1 MKPKVSVILPAYNAE
16 KYISKTID
24 SLLEQTLKEFEI
36 ICINDGSKDNT
47 LKLLNEYSKKD
58 SRVIVIDKIN
68 EGVWKA
74 RLDGIKKANGKYITF
89 IDSDDYVNKNF
100 LKELYKNITINNSDI
115 SICGFQR
122 IDFETKKVISKEM
135 QYSEEKVIDM
145 EKNPEEVI
153 SVNTSLWNKMY
164 KAELLKN
171 MKDLEK
177 PPRILEDM
185 MFLAMLYLNV
195 KKITFVDEILYNYM
209 VIQGSAMNRL
219 KKEEILDIQEAM
231 LEVREKYNKANA
243 SKERKEILS
252 DMAFLHFG
260 ISLMLK
266 ASENE
271 KTNFKE
277 IYVSNLKYLNTYFKE
292 WRHSKYLNLSYCI
305 RRKFSNL
312 KLDIVKKI
320 YKLQRFRLFILLY
333 KFIIKTLKID
343 IKW

>member
-1 MKPKVSVILPAYNAE
+1 METKVSVILPAYNAE

-24 SLLEQTLKEFEI
+24 SLLEQTIKDFEI

-47 LKLLNEYSKKD
+47 LELLNKYSKKD
-58 SRVIVIDKIN
+58 DRVVVIDKKN

-74 RLDGIKKANGKYITF
+74 RFDGIRKARGKYITF

-100 LKELYKNITINNSDI
+100 LERLYKNITTNDSDI

-122 IDFETKKVISKEM
+122 IDFETKKVLSKEM
-135 QYSEEKVIDM
+135 KYSENRIIDM

-153 SVNTSLWNKMY
+153 SINTALWNKMY

-171 MKDLEK
+171 IEDLEK

-185 MFLAMLYLNV
+185 MFLAILYLNV

-209 VIQGSAMNRL
+209 VIQGSAMNTL
-219 KKEEILDIQEAM
+219 KKEEILGIQDAM
-231 LEVREKYNKANA
+231 IEVREEYNKANA
-243 SKERKEILS
+243 SNERKEILS
-252 DMAFLHFG
+252 DIAFLHFG

-266 ASENE
+266 ASENDLM
-271 KTNFKE
+271 NFKE
-277 IYVSNLKYLNTYFKE
+277 IYISNLKYLDTNFKE
-292 WRHSKYLNLSYCI
+292 WRHSKYLNLIYCAK
-305 RRKFSNL
+305 RRCSNL
-312 KLDIVKKI
+312 KVAIVKKI
-320 YKLQRFRLFILLY
+320 YILHCFRLFISLY
-333 KFIIKTLKID
+333 KFIIKILKID